1 MGRQSDALHSAPQP
15 SNSTALATA
24 PVVAPASYI
33 GTILSHLDA
42 VHDVEAMPRTAA
54 RATLCGGSARGSAGV
69 TWTSRIEGG
78 SHAKTDP
85 ALRAPSEGN
94 AGPLSG
100 GVR

>member
-42 VHDVEAMPRTAA
+42 VHDVEAMPWTAA

-69 TWTSRIEGG
+69 TWTSRMRAAATPRPTNPSG
-78 SHAKTDP
+78 HP
-85 ALRAPSEGN
+85 ARATPG
-94 AGPLSG
+94 
-100 GVR
+100 R

>member
-24 PVVAPASYI
+24 PVVAPTSYI

-42 VHDVEAMPRTAA
+42 VNDVEAMPWTAA

-69 TWTSRIEGG
+69 T
-78 SHAKTDP
+78 
-85 ALRAPSEGN
+85 
-94 AGPLSG
+94 
-100 GVR
+100 

>member
-1 MGRQSDALHSAPQP
+1 MERQSDALHSAPQP

-54 RATLCGGSARGSAGV
+54 RATCV
-69 TWTSRIEGG
+69 EG
-78 SHAKTDP
+78 
-85 ALRAPSEGN
+85 RREG
-94 AGPLSG
+94 
-100 GVR
+100 RWE